1 MTFSIKT
8 YSKVVPATRK
18 LARLQE
24 GLQRVSVY
32 VTNLYELDEEQFEA
46 LELGDQFDQVQ
57 RSLYRFEQTCQAHA
71 QAIRDAWAEPEDP
84 QGHIAREGG
93 QPDQQNVHFEVQR
106 ANNLLR
112 ELSSSLTCLRL
123 DPGSAPDGAQLS
135 EDVVQLHQTVVAALQ
150 GTTLNWCEPA

>member
-8 YSKVVPATRK
+8 YSKPVPATRR

-32 VTNLYELDEEQFEA
+32 VTNLSELDEEQFEA

-57 RSLYRFEQTCQAHA
+57 RCLSRFEQACQAHS
-71 QAIRDAWAEPEDP
+71 QTVWDAWVEPEDP
-84 QGHIAREGG
+84 QIHIAGEEA
-93 QPDQQNVHFEVQR
+93 QPDQQNVRFEVQR

-112 ELSSSLTCLRL
+112 ELSSSLTCLHLESGR
-123 DPGSAPDGAQLS
+123 APDDAQLS
-135 EDVVQLHQTVVAALQ
+135 EDVVQLHQTVAAALQ
-150 GTTLNWCEPA
+150 GSTLNWWEPA

>member
-1 MTFSIKT
+1 MTVSIST
-8 YSKVVPATRK
+8 YTKSVPATRK

-32 VTNLYELDEEQFEA
+32 VTNLSELDEEQLET
-46 LELGDQFDQVQ
+46 LELKDQFDQVQ
-57 RSLYRFEQTCQAHA
+57 RCLHRFEQTCLAHS
-71 QAIRDAWAEPEDP
+71 QVVQDAWAEPEDP

-93 QPDQQNVHFEVQR
+93 QPDQQNVRFEVQR

-123 DPGSAPDGAQLS
+123 DAGIDPDGAQLS
-135 EDVVQLHQTVVAALQ
+135 EDVVQLHQSVAAALQ
-150 GTTLNWCEPA
+150 RSTLDWCEPA